1 MPDVRNQAGGAA
13 TVQDELLRANGHR
26 DLFWVR
32 PSRCF
37 QEIDNRLFD
46 LIALISVG
54 NQVDILALVL
64 EDASLQHLGPGLWQ
78 CRQQLPITAAGKERL
93 HTVSRTPI
101 EVVDRVFSIA
111 QRGSYGHDS

>member
-32 PSRCF
+32 PSRSF
-37 QEIDNRLFD
+37 QEIGNRLFG
-46 LIALISVG
+46 LVALLSVG
-54 NQVDILALVL
+54 NQVDILAFLR
-64 EDASLQHLGPGLWQ
+64 EDASLQHLGPGIWQ
-78 CRQQLPITAAGKERL
+78 CRQQLPIPASGKERL
-93 HTVSRTPI
+93 HPVSRTPI

-111 QRGSYGHDS
+111 